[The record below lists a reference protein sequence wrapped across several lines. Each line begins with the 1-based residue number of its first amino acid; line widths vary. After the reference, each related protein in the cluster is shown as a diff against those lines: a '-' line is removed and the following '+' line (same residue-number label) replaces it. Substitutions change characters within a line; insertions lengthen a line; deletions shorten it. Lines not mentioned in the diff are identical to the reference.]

1 MTWSKPPRPAWMSP
15 EAYEVLPDCLE
26 VREMRVRG
34 KILVTTLTPQEVSKN
49 ELGAL
54 FTKRWHVEV
63 DLRNL
68 KTTLGMEVLK
78 CKTAKMR
85 EKELWVYFL
94 AYNLI

>member
-1 MTWSKPPRPAWMSP
+1 
-15 EAYEVLPDCLE
+15 
-26 VREMRVRG
+26 MRVRG

-78 CKTAKMR
+78 CKTAKMC

-94 AYNLI
+94 ASNLI